1 MSISATSSVSIY
13 LQQLTEIRK
22 EQSQVDA
29 EVGESIRRARQQV
42 VDQNLQDG
50 NKQAER
56 VNDIKR
62 AGLQA
67 RSGGGIDV
75 WA

>member
-1 MSISATSSVSIY
+1 MSISAASSVSTY

-42 VDQNLQDG
+42 VDQNLQEG

-56 VNDIKR
+56 VNEIKR

>member
-1 MSISATSSVSIY
+1 MSISATSSVSTY

-29 EVGESIRRARQQV
+29 EVGESIRRARQEV

-56 VNDIKR
+56 VNEIKR

-67 RSGGGIDV
+67 RGGGGIDV

>member
-1 MSISATSSVSIY
+1 MGIGATSSVASY
-13 LQQLTEIRK
+13 LQQVVEIRK
-22 EQSQVDA
+22 QQSEVDA
-29 EVGESIRRARQQV
+29 QIAESMRRARQQV

-56 VNDIKR
+56 VNEIKR

-67 RSGGGIDV
+67 RSSGGIDV

>member
-1 MSISATSSVSIY
+1 MSISATSSVSTY

-29 EVGESIRRARQQV
+29 EVGESIRRARQEV

-56 VNDIKR
+56 VNEIKR
-62 AGLQA
+62 EGLQA
-67 RSGGGIDV
+67 RGGGGIDV